1 MKCLIIHT
9 TSCFLNKFFR
19 GFLLRITSFEQL
31 YFNMYIR
38 WDYVPNLNKKK
49 KMYSCRLLTV
59 PYFSREQSRLLVTLG
74 VHTIKPS
81 CKCLFKSLHCFFS
94 KIYFSKYKVSCTRRI
109 RTLNMITIDNMP
121 TEYSKVFEFK
131 LKSCWL

>member
-9 TSCFLNKFFR
+9 TSCFLNIFFR
-19 GFLLRITSFEQL
+19 GCLLRITSFQQL

-38 WDYVPNLNKKK
+38 WDYVPNSNKKK
-49 KMYSCRLLTV
+49 KMYSGRLLTV
-59 PYFSREQSRLLVTLG
+59 LYFSREQSRIFVTLG

-81 CKCLFKSLHCFFS
+81 CNQSVSCCFS
-94 KIYFSKYKVSCTRRI
+94 EIYSSKYKVSCTSRI
-109 RTLNMITIDNMP
+109 GTLNMITIDNMP

-131 LKSCWL
+131 LKSFSL